1 MHPFPTMSFSV
12 LSANSSS
19 IKSFYDGDIGD
30 VSNDDGVD
38 DNGDNC

>member
-1 MHPFPTMSFSV
+1 MVMVVMSMV
-12 LSANSSS
+12 MIDGDGGN
-19 IKSFYDGDIGD
+19 GDIGD